1 MQRIGKAVIG
11 GALVMV
17 LAAPC
22 SALEQAAVSS
32 SDGKTHLTLG
42 AGLLNGE
49 SGEYVYDADGSAS
62 GIAGYKI
69 SELQWDLDDVPMVG
83 LEFTHAVSD
92 RFTFDLAYW
101 TNAGDGDS
109 SMDDYDWLYVGLDW
123 SDWSHHDNTEV
134 RDVSRFDI
142 SGDFVIDRFQ
152 WENTDLY
159 AVLGYRWDH
168 LDWQAKGGEAIY
180 SDTNFRDTNVA
191 FPNVPVISYEQT
203 YQTPYVGLGIRSR
216 GMSGMTNITLD
227 ASLRFSDWV
236 KGEDVDV
243 HHLRD
248 LRFEGEGDR
257 GRWMAFDFSLDFS
270 LSERFDVGISYSA
283 TEYDEIKATTLI
295 TDLTD
300 GSKTFYSGDAAG
312 LDHRSSMVSLD
323 LGYRF

>member
-11 GALVMV
+11 GTLVLA

-22 SALEQAAVSS
+22 SALEQGAMSS
-32 SDGKTHLTLG
+32 SDGKTRLSLST
-42 AGLLNGE
+42 GLLNGE
-49 SGEYVYDADGSAS
+49 SGEYVYDAYGSES
-62 GIAGYKI
+62 GIVGYKI
-69 SELQWDLDDVPMVG
+69 SELQWDLDNVPMVG

-101 TNAGDGDS
+101 TDADGGDS

-123 SDWSHHDNTEV
+123 SHWSHHDNTEV

-142 SGDFVIDRFQ
+142 SGDFVIDRFK
-152 WENTDLY
+152 WESTDLY
-159 AVLGYRWDH
+159 AVLGYRRDH
-168 LDWQAKGGEAIY
+168 LDWQATGGEGIY
-180 SDTNFRDTNVA
+180 SDTNYRDTKVF

-216 GMSGMTNITLD
+216 RMSGMTNITLD

-248 LRFEGEGDR
+248 LRFKGEGDG
-257 GRWMAFDFSLDFS
+257 GRWMAFDLSLDFS
-270 LSERFDVGISYSA
+270 VSERLDIGIGYSA
-283 TEYDEIKATTLI
+283 TEYDETKATTLI

-300 GSKTFYSGDAAG
+300 GSETFYSGDAAG
-312 LDHRSSMVSLD
+312 LDHHSSMVSLA